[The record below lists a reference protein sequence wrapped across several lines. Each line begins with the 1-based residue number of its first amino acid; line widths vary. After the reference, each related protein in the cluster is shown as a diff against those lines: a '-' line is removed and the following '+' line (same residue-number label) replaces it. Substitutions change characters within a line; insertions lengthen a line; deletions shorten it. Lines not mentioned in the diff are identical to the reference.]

1 MSIQNLIKRIKENG
15 NIPSHVAIIMDGN
28 GRWAKAKNRPRV
40 FGHREGVKTVKK
52 IIEAAKEI
60 DVKYLTLYTF
70 STENWSRPEDEVS
83 TLMQLLVK
91 SLRKELDEMIAKGV
105 KLNTI
110 GDFNMLPKPVREELN
125 RAIEKTKNNDG
136 IVVTLALSYSGR
148 WEILH
153 AVREISKEIKSGK
166 LSPDDIDEE
175 LISRSLLTK
184 DLPDPDLMIRTG
196 GEYRISNFLLW
207 QLAYSE
213 LYISNVYW
221 PEFTEECFYNAII
234 DYQNRERRF
243 GKISEQI
250 KQNGENG

>member
-1 MSIQNLIKRIKENG
+1 MKLEILINQIKKQG

-28 GRWAKAKNRPRV
+28 GRWAKMRNRPRV
-40 FGHREGVKTVKK
+40 YGHQKGVKTVKK

-70 STENWSRPEDEVS
+70 STENWNRPQDEVS
-83 TLMQLLVK
+83 TLMKLLVS
-91 SLRKELDEMIAKGV
+91 SLRRELDEMISKGV

-110 GDFNMLPKPVREELN
+110 GDIDLLPIQVKNELI

-153 AVREISKEIKSGK
+153 AMREISKEVKNGK
-166 LSPDDIDEE
+166 ISPDDIDEE
-175 LISRSLLTK
+175 LVSKSLLTK

-207 QLAYSE
+207 QLAYAE
-213 LYISNVYW
+213 LYICDVYW
-221 PEFTEECFYNAII
+221 PEFGEEHFYKAII
-234 DYQNRERRF
+234 DYQSRERRF

-250 KQNGENG
+250 KINK